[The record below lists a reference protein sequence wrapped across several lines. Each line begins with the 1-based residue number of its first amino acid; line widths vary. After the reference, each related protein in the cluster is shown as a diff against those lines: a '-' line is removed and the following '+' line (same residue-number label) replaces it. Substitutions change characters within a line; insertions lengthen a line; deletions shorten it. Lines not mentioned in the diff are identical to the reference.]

1 MATRIPSP
9 QGYCSDLEIDN
20 FFFEYS
26 AIPMQCSSDHLRLFG
41 SRGVGGG
48 VIERSE
54 GHKHRP
60 RMSLPPTVIL
70 SFSLFLHWGLVIVTL
85 LSTFIIAMG
94 LNPYHKLRLNP
105 KHQVL
110 FRVSLVDS

>member
-1 MATRIPSP
+1 MATKISSP
-9 QGYCSDLEIDN
+9 QGISSDLEIDH
-20 FFFEYS
+20 FYFEYS
-26 AIPMQCSSDHLRLFG
+26 TIPMQCSSDHPRLLG

-85 LSTFIIAMG
+85 LSTLIIAMG
-94 LNPYHKLRLNP
+94 LNPYHKLRLKP
-105 KHQVL
+105 
-110 FRVSLVDS
+110 